1 MTWFTTW
8 PSAKG
13 VEYAPHATEQKAATH
28 AEELV
33 RSGRAKVAT
42 YFELD
47 GLEASA

>member
-8 PSAKG
+8 PANG
-13 VEYAPHATEQKAATH
+13 VPQYAEHRTEQKAATH